1 MKDAIRGTLLVIA
14 LAFGLSGGV
23 WAATGSERA
32 GGTTLLIS
40 PYLFIPLADR
50 ILYPKD
56 KWRGTYDVG
65 QLK

>member
-1 MKDAIRGTLLVIA
+1 MKDAIRGTLLVLA

-23 WAATGSERA
+23 WAATGSLRA

-56 KWRGTYDVG
+56 SWRGSEHTNL
-65 QLK
+65 LK